1 MLWIMPLKNYKRT
14 YSNSVVLFIQQN
26 VFFDKKGFCVVSSTV
41 LWCNPAGSVA
51 VSGCSSRPLS
61 VNEFWEMLSEIRSPA
76 VCRREMLSST
86 AAFTKT
92 NPAPR
97 SSVCLPVTTIRENET
112 SSGSDYA
119 PSHRTCHLSPFST
132 DTRVKEEEEEEKSR
146 CAWTGKKERRMKK
159 CVQGP
164 IKTPLWDPFPPCSCK
179 VITITTP
186 HSALSKRL
194 SDTSLPPYL
203 SSHTPSTPPSGIASL
218 PPSPDSSL
226 DVSDMSESWAVS
238 SI

>member
-1 MLWIMPLKNYKRT
+1 MPMNNIKEPIRLCGTAN
-14 YSNSVVLFIQQN
+14 FIQQN
-26 VFFDKKGFCVVSSTV
+26 VFFWQNVFSVVSSTV

-92 NPAPR
+92 NPAPW
-97 SSVCLPVTTIRENET
+97 SSVCLPVTTIEKTRRAAEAITPLPTEPAIYHRSPQTQGSKKRRRRRRRKREAHE
-112 SSGSDYA
+112 
-119 PSHRTCHLSPFST
+119 
-132 DTRVKEEEEEEKSR
+132 
-146 CAWTGKKERRMKK
+146 K
-159 CVQGP
+159 CVHGP
-164 IKTPLWDPFPPCSCK
+164 IKTPLWDPFPPCSCR

-218 PPSPDSSL
+218 PPSPTL
-226 DVSDMSESWAVS
+226 H
-238 SI
+238 